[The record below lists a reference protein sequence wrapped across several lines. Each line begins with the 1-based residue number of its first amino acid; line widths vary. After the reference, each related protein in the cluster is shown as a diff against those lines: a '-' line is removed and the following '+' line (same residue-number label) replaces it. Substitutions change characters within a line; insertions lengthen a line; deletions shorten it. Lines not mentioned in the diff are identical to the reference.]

1 MVKYTK
7 FQRKKALNNTI
18 QEIYSESQN
27 SEHFSDIITQ
37 KENWDKD
44 VLFLSTVLHENNAF
58 KNSANKKRQYSR
70 P

>member
-37 KENWDKD
+37 K
-44 VLFLSTVLHENNAF
+44 
-58 KNSANKKRQYSR
+58 KN
-70 P
+70 